1 MRSKIFSYNRSL
13 VMQNVRNVGWI
24 GIVHLLLLFA
34 AIPLRMLMIY
44 TSQKNGYSPVIRNV
58 FELSNAFQGLIAFT
72 VPVLLA
78 IFLFR
83 YLQTKRSVDYMHS
96 LPLRRETLFWQQML
110 FGVFMLVIP
119 VIVTVLITALLCPL
133 PIENMHI
140 SAGDLVWWTGEM
152 LLMELFVFSASV
164 LVGMLTGISVLQG
177 VFAYILFLFP
187 AGISVLILM
196 NMRYML
202 SGFSAD
208 YYLSANLGR
217 IVPFIRFVELVDKPL
232 AAFEMVRYALAVVVC
247 CVLSIWLYK
256 RRHSE
261 AAGQAIAFPVLQPV
275 FSFGVTFCFML
286 VGGLYF
292 GETQRS
298 IGWILFGYVAFSLV
312 GFFIASAIIEKT
324 WRIFHRWKE
333 YAIFIVAIMVVGSFT
348 RFDITGYEK
357 RQPELADIKRVYFGE
372 SVYQFERQ
380 AEENYIS
387 YVQSDQFLQTTQN
400 IKNVYAFHR
409 QLIED
414 RPTPFAFGENIRPVV
429 IGYVLKNGEKMVRTY
444 SIPIDEYKPFYEAI
458 MESMEYKHN
467 YYSLLQD
474 NVSPIRQIT
483 LRTETKTVQIAD
495 PKQIESFLAVLKTEL
510 KEEPFTEMISPIDE
524 WGTIELLQSDG
535 GQMQLSWKKSYARID
550 AWLKQHGLL
559 SKARVTA
566 DDVAYAIV
574 VKNDARTPLY
584 DLVENPKFVKELETR
599 TDVLRITDKRQLDE
613 CLQKASSYETKS
625 RYIIAFYRTAHSE
638 PEWHV
643 MDEETLPSFIR
654 KQLP

>member
-1 MRSKIFSYNRSL
+1 MPSKIFSYNRSL
-13 VMQNVRNVGWI
+13 VVQNVRNVGWI
-24 GIVHLLLLFA
+24 GIVHLLLLLA
-34 AIPLRMLMIY
+34 AVPLRMLMIY
-44 TSQKNGYSPVIRNV
+44 TNKYDYSPVVRNV
-58 FELSNAFQGLIAFT
+58 FELSSAFQGMIAFT

-83 YLQTKRSVDYMHS
+83 YMQTKRSADYMHS

-110 FGVFMLVIP
+110 FGVLMLVLP
-119 VIVTVLITALLCPL
+119 VIATTLITALLCQL
-133 PIENMHI
+133 SIENMHI
-140 SAGDLVWWTGEM
+140 SAANLVRWTGEV

-177 VFAYILFLFP
+177 AFAYILFLFP
-187 AGISVLILM
+187 AGISVLMLM

-208 YYLSANLGR
+208 YYLSSNLER
-217 IVPFIRFVELVDKPL
+217 IVPFIRFVEMVDKPL
-232 AAFEMVRYALAVVVC
+232 AAFEMARYALATVVC
-247 CVLSIWLYK
+247 CLLSIWLYK

-261 AAGQAIAFPVLQPV
+261 AASQAIAFAALQPL

-298 IGWILFGYVAFSLV
+298 LGWILFGYVAFSLV

-333 YAIFIVAIMVVGSFT
+333 YAIFIVAIIVIGSLV
-348 RFDITGYEK
+348 RVDITGYEK
-357 RQPELADIKRVYFGE
+357 RQPALSDIQRVYFGE

-380 AEENYIS
+380 AKEKYIS

-444 SIPIDEYKPFYEAI
+444 SISIDEYKPFYEAI

-467 YYSLLQD
+467 YYFLLQD

-483 LRTETKTVQIAD
+483 IRTEAKTVQIAD
-495 PKQIESFLAVLKTEL
+495 PKQIESFIAVLKTEL

-535 GQMQLSWKKSYARID
+535 DQMQLSWKKSYARID

-559 SKARVTA
+559 SKVRVTA

-584 DLVENPKFVKELETR
+584 DLVENPAFVKELETR
-599 TDVLRITDKRQLDE
+599 TDVLRITDKKQLEE
-613 CLQKASSYETKS
+613 CLQKASSYETES

-643 MDEETLPSFIR
+643 LNEEALPSFIHE
-654 KQLP
+654 QLP

>member
-1 MRSKIFSYNRSL
+1 MPSKIFSYNRSL
-13 VMQNVRNVGWI
+13 FVQNVRNIGWI

-34 AIPLRMLMIY
+34 AIPLRILMIY
-44 TSQKNGYSPVIRNV
+44 TNQKRDYSPVFHNV
-58 FELSNAFQGLIAFT
+58 FEFSNVFQGMIAFT

-83 YLQTKRSVDYMHS
+83 YMQMKRSADYMHS
-96 LPLRRETLFWQQML
+96 LPLRRETLFFQQMT
-110 FGVFMLVIP
+110 FGALMLVIP
-119 VIVTVLITALLCPL
+119 VLATVLLTALLCQLPL
-133 PIENMHI
+133 ENMHI
-140 SAGDLVWWTGEM
+140 SAADLVRWTAEM

-164 LVGMLTGISVLQG
+164 WVGMFTGISVLQG
-177 VFAYILFLFP
+177 AFAYILFLFP

-196 NMRYML
+196 NMRYVL
-202 SGFSAD
+202 SGFAAD
-208 YYLSANLGR
+208 YYLSANLER
-217 IVPFIRFVELVDKPL
+217 IVPFFRFVELADKPL
-232 AAFEMVRYALAVVVC
+232 ASFEMARYALAIVVC
-247 CVLSIWLYK
+247 YLLSIWLYK
-256 RRHSE
+256 QRHSE

-298 IGWILFGYVAFSLV
+298 LGWILFGYVTFSLV

-333 YAIFIVAIMVVGSFT
+333 YAVFIVAIVVIGSLV

-357 RQPELADIKRVYFGE
+357 RQPALSDIQRVYFGE

-380 AEENYIS
+380 TEKQYIS

-414 RPTPFAFGENIRPVV
+414 RPTSFAFGENTRQVV
-429 IGYVLKNGEKMVRTY
+429 IGYVLKNGEKMVRMY
-444 SIPIDEYKPFYEAI
+444 SIPINEYKPFYEAI
-458 MESMEYKHN
+458 MESREYKHN
-467 YYSLLQD
+467 YYLLLQD

-483 LRTETKTVQIAD
+483 LRAEEKTVQIAD
-495 PKQIESFLAVLKTEL
+495 PKQIESFIAVLKTEL
-510 KEEPFTEMISPIDE
+510 KEEPFTEMISPTND
-524 WGTIELLQSDG
+524 WGTIELLQGDG
-535 GQMQLSWKKSYARID
+535 DQMQLSWKKSYARID
-550 AWLKQHGLL
+550 AWLKQHDLL
-559 SKARVTA
+559 SKARITA
-566 DDVAYAIV
+566 DDIQYAIV

-584 DLVENPKFVKELETR
+584 NLVENPTFVKELETR
-599 TDVLRITDKRQLDE
+599 TDVLRITDKKQLEE
-613 CLQKASSYETKS
+613 CLQKASSYKTES
-625 RYIIAFYRTAHSE
+625 RYIIAFYRTAHAE

-643 MDEETLPSFIR
+643 IDEEALPSFIR
-654 KQLP
+654 EQLP